1 MFLFFKRVRLSKKR
15 LENNRMKS
23 LMNMFFKRVRLSKKR
38 LGQNRRFCFFCE
50 IEDNFSLEKI
60 VRHSLKNIFISLK
73 TNLNILPKKSSSK
86 NILISPLKLLT
97 IKN

>member
-1 MFLFFKRVRLSKKR
+1 MFL
-15 LENNRMKS
+15 
-23 LMNMFFKRVRLSKKR
+23 FFKRVRLSKKR

-50 IEDNFSLEKI
+50 TEDNFSLEKI
-60 VRHSLKNIFISLK
+60 VRHSLKNRFIKLQK
-73 TNLNILPKKSSSK
+73 TYRRRTNLNILPKKSSSK